1 MFNLLR
7 FTLSTELLRCDFY
20 CDPSLLKEQKGYR
33 ISDWEIGSCLLK
45 FEVVTS
51 SQKYRV
57 IVETTK
63 VLTRFLSYINEN
75 IFQRGLGNHK
85 KTIVTFFLFSIW
97 LSAASAHMLKILV
110 PQNDVLLW
118 ILITAQA
125 TWSYTI
131 QISILIISVLDRY
144 FWCFCFCCCCWGG
157 GVLNYTLSSSPFQL
171 SA

>member
-1 MFNLLR
+1 MFKLLR

-97 LSAASAHMLKILV
+97 LSAASAHMLKDTSATKWCTVTDTHYCPGYMVVYYSNQYSDYQCSGQIFS
-110 PQNDVLLW
+110 VLLF
-118 ILITAQA
+118 L
-125 TWSYTI
+125 
-131 QISILIISVLDRY
+131 LLLLL
-144 FWCFCFCCCCWGG
+144 G
-157 GVLNYTLSSSPFQL
+157 GVF
-171 SA
+171 